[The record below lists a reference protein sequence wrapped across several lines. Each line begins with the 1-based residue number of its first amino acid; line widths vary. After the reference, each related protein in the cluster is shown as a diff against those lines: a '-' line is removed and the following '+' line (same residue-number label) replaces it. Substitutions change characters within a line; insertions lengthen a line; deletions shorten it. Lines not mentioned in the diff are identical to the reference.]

1 MTIINSSESI
11 PSFLFFFI
19 ELGIIVGSLGV
30 VFLRKIVYSALLL
43 GFVFICIALLY
54 LLLNADFLAAAQVL
68 IYVGAVNVL
77 IVFAIMLL
85 GGAALE
91 TSQNWTLGEIIA
103 GFLSIG
109 LFLLL
114 LNIIS
119 ITSSQYSIVLEAQQK
134 ISVESMFD
142 NVQTIGTHLLT
153 DLLIPF
159 ELLSVLLL
167 IALIG
172 AIVIASKETAIE

>member
-1 MTIINSSESI
+1 MNFSESM
-11 PSFLFFFI
+11 PSFLFFFV
-19 ELGIIVGSLGV
+19 ELGIVVGSLGV

-85 GGAALE
+85 GGSALE
-91 TSQNWTLGEIIA
+91 TSQDGTLGEIFT

-109 LFLLL
+109 LFGLLL
-114 LNIIS
+114 KMIS
-119 ITSSQYSIVLEAQQK
+119 ITSSEYSFPLESQAK
-134 ISVESMFD
+134 TSAEPMFD

-159 ELLSVLLL
+159 ELLSLLLL

-172 AIVIASKETAIE
+172 AIVIASKETVIE

>member
-1 MTIINSSESI
+1 MTIRNFSESI

-19 ELGIIVGSLGV
+19 ELGIVVGSLGV

-85 GGAALE
+85 GGSALE
-91 TSQNWTLGEIIA
+91 TSQDWTLGEILT
-103 GFLSIG
+103 GFLSIA
-109 LFLLL
+109 LFFIL

-119 ITSSQYSIVLEAQQK
+119 ITSSQYSFILEGQQT

-159 ELLSVLLL
+159 ELLSLLLL

-172 AIVIASKETAIE
+172 AIVIASKETVTD